1 MNILINILVAIIC
14 LILGYIFGSI
24 PTAVWIGKIFFH
36 RDPRLEGSKNAGGTN
51 AGRLFGKKIGF
62 LVIILDMAKIIV
74 PVWIAFAV
82 LTYVKFGDI
91 YLIPRPKEFS
101 NQGFNFDYI
110 ISWPVYWL
118 TVVGCSIGHCFP
130 IFASFKGGKSVSVFA
145 GTAAGTNWMIG
156 FIPGLLLFFG
166 TLKISKKVSLAS
178 IITAIS
184 LSLINWIWTILLML
198 NVIPHDLMLLGM
210 YGYTI
215 CPGFV
220 MSTCMTLVAILLIIR
235 HKENIIRLKNGTERT
250 ITWMK

>member
-51 AGRLFGKKIGF
+51 AGRLFGKKIGL
-62 LVIILDMAKIIV
+62 LVIILDMIKIIV
-74 PVWIAFAV
+74 PVWIAFIV

-91 YLIPRPKEFS
+91 YLIPKPKEFS
-101 NQGFNFDYI
+101 NQGFNFDYVI
-110 ISWPVYWL
+110 PWPVYWL
-118 TVVGCSIGHCFP
+118 TVVGCSLGHCFP
-130 IFASFKGGKSVSVFA
+130 VFASFKGGKSVSVFA
-145 GTAAGTNWMIG
+145 GTSAGTNWMIG
-156 FIPGLLLFFG
+156 FIPGILAFFG
-166 TLKISKKVSLAS
+166 TLKLSKKVSLAS
-178 IITAIS
+178 MVTAVL
-184 LSLINWIWTILLML
+184 LSLINWIWTILLMT
-198 NVIPHDLMLLGM
+198 NVIPHDLMYLGA
-210 YGYTI
+210 YGYTL

-220 MSTCMTLVAILLIIR
+220 MSTCITLVAILLVIR